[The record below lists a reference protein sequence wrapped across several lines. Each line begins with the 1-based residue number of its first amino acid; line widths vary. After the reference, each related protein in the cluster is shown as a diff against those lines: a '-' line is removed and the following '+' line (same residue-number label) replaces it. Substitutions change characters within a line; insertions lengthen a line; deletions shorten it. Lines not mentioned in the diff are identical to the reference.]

1 MTYQNVGEDNNTSN
15 VKPVNKL
22 TTRTSNLEIWQEI
35 IALTR
40 RLYIQAK
47 RKPSILIAGLIQ
59 PLLWLILFGA
69 LFQNIPINL
78 RESNIQYGL
87 FFSPGI
93 IIFTAFNGS
102 INAGL
107 PLMFDREFG
116 FLNRLLTCPLIS
128 KNSLL
133 IASLYYIVT
142 ITIMQTSLIVIFN
155 KIMFNNI
162 SNIKQ
167 IIFIISVTGMISIS
181 IASISIALAFILPG
195 HIEFLAMILLI
206 NLPTLFSSTA
216 LAPLSFMPYWL
227 QVIACINP
235 ITYAIEILREICIND
250 LLIYQTSLIKTVW
263 LNLNLENSLYILII
277 FNLISIVLARV
288 IIKYKCE

>member
-1 MTYQNVGEDNNTSN
+1 MTYQYVNRSNKTSN
-15 VKPVNKL
+15 IKPINKL
-22 TTRTSNLEIWQEI
+22 KASTEKPEIWQEV
-35 IALTR
+35 IALIA
-40 RLYIQAK
+40 RLYIQAI
-47 RKPSILIAGLIQ
+47 RKPSILLAGLIQ

-133 IASLYYIVT
+133 ISSLYYTVT
-142 ITIMQTSLIVIFN
+142 ITIIQTCLIIIFS

-167 IIFIISVTGMISIS
+167 IIFIISVTGIISIS
-181 IASISIALAFILPG
+181 ISSISIALAFILPG

-227 QVIACINP
+227 QIIACINP
-235 ITYAIEILREICIND
+235 ITYAIEILRQICIND
-250 LLIYQTSLIKTVW
+250 LSIYKTSLIKTVW
-263 LNLNLENSLYILII
+263 LNLNLENSIYILFT
-277 FNLISIVLARV
+277 FNLISIGLATK
-288 IIKYKCE
+288 IIRHKCE